1 MSIGKEE
8 ISNFILNPLRR
19 VAHEDPM
26 LTPTSKARENDSEN
40 NRESKMAAQG
50 LLADSRPALGVGS
63 ALDECLWVWAA
74 SLSSSSAFSSF
85 QQAHDSGESVCTWRL
100 EMRQLCLSPA
110 GSISLTKWTLHAQIG
125 DNHSLK
131 TKKYKHLVEK

>member
-26 LTPTSKARENDSEN
+26 LTPMSKARENDSEN
-40 NRESKMAAQG
+40 NRESKMVAQG
-50 LLADSRPALGVGS
+50 LLVGSRPAVGVGS
-63 ALDECLWVWAA
+63 APDECLWVWAA

-85 QQAHDSGESVCTWRL
+85 
-100 EMRQLCLSPA
+100 
-110 GSISLTKWTLHAQIG
+110 
-125 DNHSLK
+125 
-131 TKKYKHLVEK
+131 

>member
-26 LTPTSKARENDSEN
+26 LTPMSKARENDSEN

-85 QQAHDSGESVCTWRL
+85 QQAHD
-100 EMRQLCLSPA
+100 LCLLDRTGELSEM
-110 GSISLTKWTLHAQIG
+110 G
-125 DNHSLK
+125 D
-131 TKKYKHLVEK
+131 TDT